1 MGDEIAGAV
10 LGAAPGQTVVADS
23 TSVNLFKVLH
33 AACNL
38 RPDRDEIVVDT
49 TNFPTDRYLV
59 EGVAAQ
65 RGMTVRWLE
74 PDLIDHVTA
83 DALAEALGE
92 RTAVVVLSH
101 VDYRSGSILDV
112 AGITAQVHA
121 AGGLVVWDL
130 CHSAGVLPL
139 ALDADDVDFAVGCT
153 YKYLD
158 AGPGA
163 PAFLYVAARHLGDV
177 TQPVPGWWSAA
188 DLFAMA
194 DTYTAAPDIRRML
207 SGTPNVMGILAV
219 REGVRLVTEAGID
232 AIRAKSI
239 ALTDFLLELVDRLD
253 VTVVSPRDSARRGSH
268 ITIQVPGAAD
278 VAKRLGAAGVI
289 PDVRHPDLL
298 RLGLSPLSTSFTEV
312 LDGWAVLAGRP
323 RLVGMTR
330 VAVLG
335 AQGRMGSTSVQAIGD
350 ADGLEVVAQVDIDD
364 DLATITEAER
374 RGRARLHPAGRRP
387 RPRALVR
394 RERCARRRRHVRFRR
409 RPHRRGARAARRL
422 AEGRRPRGAELL
434 GRRGADDA
442 LRRHRCTVLRLRRGH
457 RDAPSGQGRRP
468 VRHRD
473 PDR

>member
-1 MGDEIAGAV
+1 MDHADLRARAEALDTDDPLAAFRDRFLPAADVVAYFDGNSLGRPPRATAEALAVFVTGQWGERLIQGWDEGWVDLPVTVGDEIGEAV
-10 LGAAPGQTVVADS
+10 LGAATGQTVVADS

-33 AACNL
+33 AACHL

-74 PDLIDHVTA
+74 PDLVEHVTT
-83 DALAEALGE
+83 DDLTDVLGE
-92 RTAVVVLSH
+92 RTALVVLSH
-101 VDYRSGSILDV
+101 VDYRSGSILDI

-130 CHSAGVLPL
+130 CHSAGVVPL
-139 ALDADDVDFAVGCT
+139 ALDADEVDFAVGCT

-177 TQPVPGWWSAA
+177 AQPVPGWWSAA
-188 DLFAMA
+188 DLFAMS

-207 SGTPNVMGILAV
+207 SGTPNVMGVVAV
-219 REGVRLVTEAGID
+219 REGVRLVSEAGID
-232 AIRAKSI
+232 AIRAKSV

-268 ITIQVPGAAD
+268 VTIRVLGAAD

-312 LDGWAVLAGRP
+312 LDGWAVLAD
-323 RLVGMTR
+323 
-330 VAVLG
+330 VLG
-335 AQGRMGSTSVQAIGD
+335 WSA
-350 ADGLEVVAQVDIDD
+350 
-364 DLATITEAER
+364 
-374 RGRARLHPAGRRP
+374 
-387 RPRALVR
+387 
-394 RERCARRRRHVRFRR
+394 
-409 RPHRRGARAARRL
+409 
-422 AEGRRPRGAELL
+422 
-434 GRRGADDA
+434 
-442 LRRHRCTVLRLRRGH
+442 
-457 RDAPSGQGRRP
+457 
-468 VRHRD
+468 
-473 PDR
+473 